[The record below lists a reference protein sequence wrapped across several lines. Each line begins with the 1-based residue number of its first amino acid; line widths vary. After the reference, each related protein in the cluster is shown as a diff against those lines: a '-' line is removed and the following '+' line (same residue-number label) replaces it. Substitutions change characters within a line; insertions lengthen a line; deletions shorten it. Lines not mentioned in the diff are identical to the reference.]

1 MPNNCCDEKD
11 MRENEEFCDDFC
23 QIEKEVNELFT
34 VASNG
39 YIGID
44 YEVQKSTKKLRML
57 IDYVL
62 SIYNLD
68 EEERQQYEK
77 LNSLLIK
84 IIY

>member
-1 MPNNCCDEKD
+1 MKD
-11 MRENEEFCDDFC
+11 RIEFAFNEV
-23 QIEKEVNELFT
+23 IELIT

-44 YEVQKSTKKLRML
+44 CEIQKLIKKLSML
-57 IDYVL
+57 INYVL
-62 SIYNLD
+62 SIYNLN
-68 EEERQQYEK
+68 EEKQQQYEK